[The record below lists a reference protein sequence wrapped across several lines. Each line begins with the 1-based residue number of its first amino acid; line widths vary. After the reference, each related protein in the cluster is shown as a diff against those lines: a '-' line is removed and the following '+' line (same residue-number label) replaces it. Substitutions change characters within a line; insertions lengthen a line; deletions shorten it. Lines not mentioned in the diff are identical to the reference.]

1 MLREFLTMRLD
12 ALLLSATL
20 ALLGSSAPVAANPSP
35 APVVTIVDGE
45 AQVIRE
51 SSRFTAVEGLRLEA
65 EDIVHT
71 ADGTRVVR
79 IEFSDGSAVDLGPAT
94 RLQLQ
99 PRLAAES
106 GTDRPSRLYA
116 LSGWFKL
123 TGSGLGLAS
132 PRLDATDVSGSV
144 VLRIADDAVLAFVE
158 SGGLRLVERAATRP
172 PLTHAL
178 KDGEAYV
185 RQGDDAGTLTPRPGA
200 AMLKAMPRAFTD
212 SLPMRASR
220 FQDRLVAPP
229 APTEIAYVDVA
240 PWIHGERA
248 LRYGFVQRW
257 RGKAR
262 EPQFRSALLAELAM
276 HPEWDRT
283 LFPEKYAPP
292 KPRPVARATTTPAAA
307 PQVATTLRA
316 PLFAPE
322 LLPLTSAAT
331 PDRSPRVPSLPRL
344 P

>member
-1 MLREFLTMRLD
+1 MRLV
-12 ALLLSATL
+12 ALLLSAML
-20 ALLGSSAPVAANPSP
+20 AWAGPVASDAATP
-35 APVVTIVDGE
+35 AAAPILTIVDGE

-51 SSRFTAVEGLRLEA
+51 SVRFAAVEGLRLEP

-71 ADGTRVVR
+71 TDGTRVVR
-79 IEFSDGSAVDLGPAT
+79 IELGDGAAIDLGPGT

-106 GTDRPSRLYA
+106 GADRPSRLYA
-116 LSGWFKL
+116 HSGWFKL
-123 TGSGLGLAS
+123 TGAGLGVTS
-132 PRLDATDVSGSV
+132 PRFDATDIGGAV
-144 VLRIADDAVLAFVE
+144 VLRVTDEATQAFVE
-158 SGGLRLVERAATRP
+158 SGGLRLVERAASRP
-172 PLTHAL
+172 ALAHAL
-178 KDGEAYV
+178 REGEAYV
-185 RQGDDAGTLTPRPGA
+185 RHGDDAGATTPRPDA
-200 AMLKAMPRAFTD
+200 AMLKALPRAFTD
-212 SLPMRASR
+212 SLPLRAAR

-229 APTEIAYVDVA
+229 APTEIAYADVA

-262 EPQFRSALLAELAM
+262 EPQFRGALVAELAA

-292 KPRPVARATTTPAAA
+292 KPRPVARAATTAAA
-307 PQVATTLRA
+307 HPPIASTLRA

-331 PDRSPRVPSLPRL
+331 PDRSPRVSALPRL

>member
-1 MLREFLTMRLD
+1 MRLD

-20 ALLGSSAPVAANPSP
+20 AWLGSAWPAAANP
-35 APVVTIVDGE
+35 APLLSIVDGE
-45 AQVIRE
+45 ALVIRE
-51 SSRFTAVEGLRLEA
+51 SLRFSAVEGLRLEP

-71 ADGTRVVR
+71 AEGSRVVR
-79 IEFSDGSAVDLGPAT
+79 IEFGDGAAVDLGPAT

-106 GTDRPSRLYA
+106 GIERPSRLYA

-123 TGSGLGLAS
+123 TGPGLGLAS
-132 PRLDATDVSGSV
+132 ARLDATGGGGAV
-144 VLRIADDAVLAFVE
+144 VLHVTDDAVQAFVE
-158 SGGLRLVERAATRP
+158 SGSLRLAERSATRP
-172 PLTHAL
+172 PLTHTL
-178 KDGEAYV
+178 REGEAYI
-185 RQGDDAGTLTPRPGA
+185 RQGDDPGTPTARPGS

-220 FQDRLVAPP
+220 FQDKLVTAP
-229 APTEIAYVDVA
+229 ASSEIAYADVA
-240 PWIHGERA
+240 AWINGERA
-248 LRYGFVQRW
+248 LRPGFVQRW

-262 EPQFRSALLAELAM
+262 EPQFRSALVAELAA

-283 LFPEKYAPP
+283 LFPEKYTPP
-292 KPRPVARATTTPAAA
+292 KPRPVARATPTPAAP
-307 PQVATTLRA
+307 PQVASTLRA

-322 LLPLTSAAT
+322 LLPLTSAAA
-331 PDRSPRVPSLPRL
+331 PDRSPRVSSLPRL

>member
-1 MLREFLTMRLD
+1 MLREILTMRLD

-20 ALLGSSAPVAANPSP
+20 ALLGSPAPAAANPAP
-35 APVVTIVDGE
+35 APVLTIVDGE
-45 AQVIRE
+45 AQVLRE
-51 SSRFTAVEGLRLEA
+51 SVRFTAVEGLRLEP

-79 IEFSDGSAVDLGPAT
+79 IEFGDGAAVDLGPAT

-106 GTDRPSRLYA
+106 GIDRPSRLYA
-116 LSGWFKL
+116 LGGWFKL
-123 TGSGLGLAS
+123 TGSGLGLTS
-132 PRLDATDVSGSV
+132 PRVDATDIGGSV
-144 VLRIADDAVLAFVE
+144 VLRIADDAVMAFVE
-158 SGGLRLVERAATRP
+158 SGSLRLVERTATRP

-178 KDGEAYV
+178 KEGEAYV
-185 RQGDDAGTLTPRPGA
+185 RQGDDAGTPTPRPGA
-200 AMLKAMPRAFTD
+200 AMLKAMPRAFAD
-212 SLPMRASR
+212 SLPVRAAR
-220 FQDRLVAPP
+220 FQDKIVAPA
-229 APTEIAYVDVA
+229 APTEIAYADVA
-240 PWIHGERA
+240 PWINGERA

-257 RGKAR
+257 RGKSR
-262 EPQFRSALLAELAM
+262 EPQFRSALVTELAM

-283 LFPEKYAPP
+283 LFPEKYTPP
-292 KPRPVARATTTPAAA
+292 KPRPVARATTTAAT

-331 PDRSPRVPSLPRL
+331 PDRSPRVSSLPRL

>member
-1 MLREFLTMRLD
+1 MRLD

-20 ALLGSSAPVAANPSP
+20 ALLGPAAPAAANPAP
-35 APVVTIVDGE
+35 APVLTIVDGD

-51 SSRFTAVEGLRLEA
+51 SMRFMAAEGLRLEP

-71 ADGTRVVR
+71 TDGTRIVR
-79 IEFSDGSAVDLGPAT
+79 IEFGDGSAVDLGPAT
-94 RLQLQ
+94 RLQLL
-99 PRLAAES
+99 PRLAAET
-106 GTDRPSRLYA
+106 GIDRPSRLYA

-123 TGSGLGLAS
+123 TGAGLSLTS
-132 PRLDATDVSGSV
+132 PRLDATDIGGSV
-144 VLRIADDAVLAFVE
+144 VLRIADDAASAFVE
-158 SGGLRLVERAATRP
+158 SGSLRLVERTAARP

-178 KDGEAYV
+178 KEGEAYT
-185 RQGDDAGTLTPRPGA
+185 RQGDDAGAPAPRPGS

-220 FQDRLVAPP
+220 FQDKVVTP
-229 APTEIAYVDVA
+229 AATTEIAYADVA
-240 PWIHGERA
+240 PWINGERA

-262 EPQFRSALLAELAM
+262 EPQFRSALVAELAS

-292 KPRPVARATTTPAAA
+292 KPRPVVKATTPTANPPIAS
-307 PQVATTLRA
+307 TLRA